1 MPKTFITEH
10 DIQDLYTRGT
20 RQLNVSDEVV
30 LTDLAYERAL
40 KLGVELKRGAASPAT
55 APSASAANNSEL
67 ARRVKTA
74 VLARLGG
81 TVDEK
86 LLDAVIARVLAGV
99 K

>member
-1 MPKTFITEH
+1 MPKTFITEN
-10 DIQDLYTRGT
+10 DIQDLHARGT
-20 RQLNVSDEVV
+20 RQLSVNDEVV

-40 KLGVELKRGAASPAT
+40 KLGVELKRGAAGTSTAPAKAT
-55 APSASAANNSEL
+55 APDAEL
-67 ARRVKTA
+67 ARRVKAA

-99 K
+99 

>member
-40 KLGVELKRGAASPAT
+40 KLGVELKRGAASPASAAS
-55 APSASAANNSEL
+55 APAANNAEL
-67 ARRVKTA
+67 ARRVKAA
-74 VLARLGG
+74 VLARLSG

-86 LLDAVIARVLAGV
+86 LLDAVIARVLAGAE
-99 K
+99 

>member
-1 MPKTFITEH
+1 MPKTFITEN
-10 DIQDLYTRGT
+10 DIEDLHTRGT
-20 RQLNVSDEVV
+20 RQLNVNDDVV

-40 KLGVELKRGAASPAT
+40 KLGVELKRGAASSAP
-55 APSASAANNSEL
+55 APSAPAANNAEL

-74 VLARLGG
+74 VLARLSG

-99 K
+99 G

>member
-20 RQLNVSDEVV
+20 RQLSVNDEVV

-55 APSASAANNSEL
+55 AASAPAANNADL
-67 ARRVKTA
+67 ARRVKAA
-74 VLARLGG
+74 VLARVGG
-81 TVDEK
+81 AVDEK
-86 LLDAVIARVLAGV
+86 LLDAVIANVLAGV